1 MFEQLSRKPCKT
13 HTGIP
18 VIQIYKKSVVLQW
31 SSVIKSTQT
40 VRSSC
45 CLDHIFSVPS
55 ISMYCIWI

>member
-18 VIQIYKKSVVLQW
+18 VTQ